1 MKAIIQEGYGG
12 PDSLNLREITKPSP
26 QKNEVLVKVKAAA
39 INDYDWCLLSG
50 KPYLYRLMFGLRK
63 PKQKTPGME
72 LSGVI
77 EDVGEDVHKFNIG
90 DFVYG
95 DISDYGFGALAEY
108 VCVNAAA
115 LSLKP
120 EYMSFPDAA
129 SIPHAALLAKQG
141 LIDAG
146 QIEENQK
153 VLINGAGGG
162 VGTFGLYLAK
172 QYGAHVTG
180 VDTGDK
186 LRQMQAI
193 GYDCVIDYQDTDFT
207 HNGLQYDL
215 ILDAKTNRGPSAYM
229 RSLSPGGKYVT
240 VGGHLTRLLQILVM
254 KGWLRKIYKKSL
266 HIVAL
271 KPNQD
276 LAYIEQL
283 YKAGKITPIVD
294 GPHRLTDT
302 PKLIQYFGES
312 RHTGKIIVAPWG

>member
-1 MKAIIQEGYGG
+1 LKAIIQEGYGG
-12 PDSLNLREITKPSP
+12 PDSLNLQEIAKPSP

-146 QIEENQK
+146 QIQENQK

-172 QYGAHVTG
+172 QYGTHVTG

-186 LRQMQAI
+186 LRQMLAI
-193 GYDCVIDYQDTDFT
+193 GYDSVIDYQDTDFT

-229 RSLSPGGKYVT
+229 HSLSPVGKYVT
-240 VGGHLTRLLQILVM
+240 VGGHLTRLLQILLF

-266 HIVAL
+266 YIVAL
-271 KPNQD
+271 KPNQG

-283 YKAGKITPIVD
+283 YKAGKITPIID
-294 GPHRLTDT
+294 GPHQLTDT
-302 PKLIQYFGES
+302 PKLIQYFGEG
-312 RHTGKIIVAPWG
+312 RHTGKIIVAPTN